1 MEWDRR
7 TFLKTLLTWGISQT
21 GLEWFSRQ
29 LKIKSYYQILATPTP
44 RKLALLVGIND
55 YDSHFRL
62 KGCVTDVERQREL
75 LIYRFG
81 FASEDILT
89 LTGRQGTRE
98 GIKRAFTEHLIQ
110 QAKAGDV
117 VLFHFSGYG
126 NYVKE
131 NPHNVSSL
139 SSIRQRGLVPK
150 DGILST
156 KGTLTTN
163 DLLEE
168 TLLLLSQSLATDK
181 LTMVLDTSHQY
192 LGKELQG
199 NLQGRSFPYEAQQ
212 PSSEEIDF
220 QIKLK
225 EQLEAKNIQAK
236 PSQIVGTLL
245 RAAQHQEVATEIIG
259 NGFSSGLF
267 TYLLT
272 QHLWQATPTSKTIVF
287 LEKTSEQIF
296 PIRGQQQ
303 QPQLQPNSKK
313 LLFTYYL
320 LPVTPQGAEGVI
332 VQVDEKTTATIKLTG
347 LPLSALQHYGLNS
360 CFKVINSQSSHPIHV
375 QLYSRDGLTGKVRLL
390 KVPQDQTDIY
400 PLQKGQLLQETLRVI
415 PKTLGL
421 TVALDKNLERI
432 ERVDATS
439 AFASMKIVS
448 SVITAGESEADC
460 VLGRKEKTLISDEGD
475 SSKSK
480 TEGGYGLFLR
490 GGVPVP
496 NTFGQSGEA
505 IKSAVERL
513 QPALKQLLAIKWW
526 RLTLNEGSS
535 GLGLRVSLKN
545 LDQDPSLVLQRQTLR
560 QLSSVKTSSGSTQV
574 DLLPSTNSSP
584 NSLQLQHL
592 PQLSQGS
599 RLQYRLENRGNRP
612 IYYLILGVD
621 ASGQTIAYL
630 PPQHRNQ
637 NQQTGHLFPGET
649 RLIPSSS
656 RGPNWR
662 LAGSRGWG
670 QMMIVGSQFPFTKT
684 SKTLAEFPGFKLDQ
698 EQIFTLE
705 EPLKI
710 AQSLLGD
717 LNTSSRASGAFPGE
731 LAGTFTDSYALDSSA
746 WATLS
751 FVYQVV

>member
-29 LKIKSYYQILATPTP
+29 LKIKSYYQTLATPTP

-55 YDSHFRL
+55 YDSHFKL

-98 GIKRAFTEHLIQ
+98 RIERAFTEHLIQ

-126 NYVKE
+126 NYVRGNLNK
-131 NPHNVSSL
+131 VSSL
-139 SSIRQRGLVPK
+139 SSTRQRGLVPK

-156 KGTLTTN
+156 KGTPTTN

-168 TLLLLSQSLATDK
+168 TLLLLSRALATDK

-212 PSSEEIDF
+212 PSPEEIDF

-245 RAAQHQEVATEIIG
+245 RAAHYQQVATEIIG

-272 QHLWQATPTSKTIVF
+272 QYLWQATPTSKTIVS
-287 LEKTSEQIF
+287 LEKTSEHIF

-303 QPQLQPNSKK
+303 QPQLQPNQKK
-313 LLFTYYL
+313 PLFTYYL
-320 LPVTPQGAEGVI
+320 PPVTLQGAEGVI

-360 CFKVINSQSSHPIHV
+360 CFKVVNSQSSHPIHV
-375 QLYSRDGLTGKVRLL
+375 QLYSCDGLTGRVRLL
-390 KVPQDQTDIY
+390 QVPQDQTDIY

-421 TVALDKNLERI
+421 TVALDRNLERI

-460 VLGRKEKTLISDEGD
+460 VLGRKQKTLISDKGD
-475 SSKSK
+475 SS

-513 QPALKQLLAIKWW
+513 QAAFKKLLAIKWW

-560 QLSSVKTSSGSTQV
+560 QLSSVTT
-574 DLLPSTNSSP
+574 LNSSL

-592 PQLSQGS
+592 PQLPQGS
-599 RLQYRLENRGNRP
+599 RLQYRLENRGYCP

-621 ASGQTIAYL
+621 ANGQTIAYL
-630 PPQHRNQ
+630 PPQQRNQ
-637 NQQTGHLFPGET
+637 AQQTAHLSPGET
-649 RLIPSSS
+649 KLIPSSS
-656 RGPNWR
+656 RGPNWT
-662 LAGSRGWG
+662 LAGNRGWG

-684 SKTLAEFPGFKLDQ
+684 SKTLAEFPGFKIDHG
-698 EQIFTLE
+698 QIFTLE
-705 EPLKI
+705 EPLRI
-710 AQSLLGD
+710 AESLLGD
-717 LNTSSRASGAFPGE
+717 LNISGASGTSRAFPGE
-731 LAGTFTDSYALDSSA
+731 LAGTFTDSYALDSST